1 MADTYKPPKRILTNR
16 GFEIFC
22 ELGKA
27 DLNRDLLRCIA
38 EAIAHLETNAYS
50 RSKST
55 NEIEKFKFYEDK
67 E

>member
-1 MADTYKPPKRILTNR
+1 MKTIQTNR
-16 GFEIFC
+16 GREIFL
-22 ELGKA
+22 ELSTA
-27 DLNRDLLRCIA
+27 DRRSELLRCIA
-38 EAIAHLETNAYS
+38 EAIAHLEFNACS

>member
-1 MADTYKPPKRILTNR
+1 MADASKPGRILTAR
-16 GFEIFC
+16 GLEIVSELARADMHC
-22 ELGKA
+22 ES
-27 DLNRDLLRCIA
+27 LRCIA
-38 EAIAHLETNAYS
+38 EAIAHLEFNACS